1 MHSSCSA
8 DGCSSPVSSIATVPK
23 PLQPRMASKRLA
35 ASTVN
40 WAEFASKIPEAQRA
54 SFNALKNKTDG
65 YVRKI
70 ANLPESQPKID
81 WGSYKARIAVPGAY
95 VGRGWSVARAELRF
109 KMLAL

>member
-1 MHSSCSA
+1 MALTAYFFLASLCTLPARLFLACLLHRQF
-8 DGCSSPVSSIATVPK
+8 ATVPK

-70 ANLPESQPKID
+70 GSLPDKMQDID
-81 WGSYKARIAVPGAY
+81 WNAYKARIQ
-95 VGRGWSVARAELRF
+95 VAGE
-109 KMLAL
+109 